1 MNRLL
6 NNWTLKLMA
15 LVLAVALWS
24 HVRGEVNPLE
34 TAMFTIAVNPAAP
47 TGWTLQNPG
56 AVPRTVRVTL
66 RAPRNSLRDLKGGVS
81 VNPLAPP
88 DDAPALSARVL
99 RAHLEFPVLKAG
111 ASTAT
116 IKVDSD
122 LEDAEVIGVK
132 PADLVVSLVK
142 TPR

>member
-34 TAMFTIAVNPAAP
+34 TATFSIKVNAAP
-47 TGWTLQNPG
+47 PQGWSLQN
-56 AVPRTVRVTL
+56 AAVVPRNVRVTL
-66 RAPRNSLRDLKGGVS
+66 RAPRNTLRDLKGGVS
-81 VNPLAPP
+81 VNPLAAP
-88 DDAPALSARVL
+88 DAAPVLSDRVL
-99 RAHLEFPVLKAG
+99 KAHLEFPVVKAG

-122 LEDAEVIGVK
+122 IEDAEVIGVK
-132 PADLVVSLVK
+132 PADVVVSLVK
-142 TPR
+142 IQG